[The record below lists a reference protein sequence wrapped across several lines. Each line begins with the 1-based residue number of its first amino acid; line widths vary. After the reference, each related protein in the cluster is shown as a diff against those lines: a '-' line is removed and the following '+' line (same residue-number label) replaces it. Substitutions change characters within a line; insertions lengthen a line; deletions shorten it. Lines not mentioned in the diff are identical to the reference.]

1 MEPEQY
7 QVMARRETRHWWYA
21 GMRRVAL
28 AVLGS
33 ALQDQPPLRIL
44 DAGCGTG
51 GTTVELRRFGSVVGI
66 DLVWDALQPARSRG
80 LTSLTRGS
88 IEDLPFATAS
98 FDVVTSFE
106 VIYHLGVGSDDDA
119 LRELRR
125 VLKPAGLLLLRVPA
139 HDWLR
144 GEHDRLV
151 HTRHRY
157 SRTEV
162 VDKLTAAGFA
172 VERVSWANSL
182 LFAPAVAKRLLERHN
197 GHAEASGEPDLWQ
210 PPGPLNA
217 LLESTIAVEGLAIPR
232 GLPLPFGLSVLALA
246 RAV

>member
-125 VLKPAGLLLLRVPA
+125 VLKLAGLLLLRVPA

-197 GHAEASGEPDLWQ
+197 GRAEASGEPDLWQ

-232 GLPLPFGLSVLALA
+232 ELPLPFGLSVLALA
-246 RAV
+246 RAR

>member
-162 VDKLTAAGFA
+162 VDKLNTAGFA

-197 GHAEASGEPDLWQ
+197 GRAEASGEPDLWQ

-246 RAV
+246 RAR

>member
-197 GHAEASGEPDLWQ
+197 GRAEASGEPDLWQ

-246 RAV
+246 RAR

>member
-1 MEPEQY
+1 M
-7 QVMARRETRHWWYA
+7 
-21 GMRRVAL
+21 
-28 AVLGS
+28 
-33 ALQDQPPLRIL
+33 
-44 DAGCGTG
+44 
-51 GTTVELRRFGSVVGI
+51 
-66 DLVWDALQPARSRG
+66 
-80 LTSLTRGS
+80 
-88 IEDLPFATAS
+88 
-98 FDVVTSFE
+98 VTSFE

-162 VDKLTAAGFA
+162 VDKLNTAGFA

-197 GHAEASGEPDLWQ
+197 GRAEASGEPDLWQ

-246 RAV
+246 RAR